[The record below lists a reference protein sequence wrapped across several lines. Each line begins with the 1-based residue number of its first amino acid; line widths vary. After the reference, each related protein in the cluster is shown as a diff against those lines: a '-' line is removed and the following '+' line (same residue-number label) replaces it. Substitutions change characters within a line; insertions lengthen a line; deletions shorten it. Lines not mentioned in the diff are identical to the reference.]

1 MTDPDAIFVI
11 LSSEEFDD
19 DGRALYWSNTEG
31 WVPAD
36 QATRF
41 TEQESQTLSLPADS
55 FWAELAVKQT
65 NPLWDDNL
73 FQFPRLLCEINA
85 TQELD
90 LPALAESMDLTLPDV
105 IELFDRAD
113 DVWELAK
120 QAGFPR
126 WSSDDP
132 TPLND
137 HQAMDTIHQIMDAS
151 EWSADTLDAIADIV
165 RLTSR
170 EIPRQ
175 RRVRLCVSQLPPGR
189 GTPGR

>member
-1 MTDPDAIFVI
+1 MTDPDA
-11 LSSEEFDD
+11 
-19 DGRALYWSNTEG
+19 
-31 WVPAD
+31 
-36 QATRF
+36 
-41 TEQESQTLSLPADS
+41 
-55 FWAELAVKQT
+55 T

-113 DVWELAK
+113 DAWELAK

-132 TPLND
+132 TPLTD
-137 HQAMDTIHQIMDAS
+137 HAAMAEIHNLLDGR
-151 EWSADTLDAIADIV
+151 EWTVDMLEQIADIV

-170 EIPRQ
+170 EIREP
-175 RRVRLCVSQLPPGR
+175 LTGDEMDEI
-189 GTPGR
+189 GW